1 MKKMDLAALLAP
13 IREDAP
19 CGDDYSFSIEFDK
32 IKRAREEDDPHLS
45 QGEWATALKVA
56 DWPVVVEQC
65 TEVLQHKSK
74 DIRAASWLIEGL
86 AHVQGYQGMADGCE
100 LLSQLCDR
108 YWTQLYPL
116 TEEGD
121 QELRIGA
128 FTHFVATSVHLVR
141 SIPITQGNC
150 VAYSCADYDNAL
162 RFENL
167 ASKTPELRD
176 GLPDHKVTLEKF
188 TASQHKTPRAFY
200 EALQTDF
207 AAAQAAWKHLAAT
220 IDAHL
225 GIEGPSFTVVFDAFA
240 LAGRVMQRLFAEAG
254 LLVEAADTDSTQT
267 PADVAS
273 APVTAGHTG
282 LIANRAQALQQLQQV
297 ADFFRR
303 TEPHS
308 PVSYLANRAVQ
319 WGNMPL
325 HEWLRTVIKD
335 GGTLAQVEELLG
347 MGVTPKND
355 EPS

>member
-19 CGDDYSFSIEFDK
+19 CGDDYSFSVEFDK

-56 DWPVVVEQC
+56 DWPVVVEQS

-100 LLSQLCDR
+100 LLSKLCDH
-108 YWTQLYPL
+108 YWAQLYPL
-116 TEEGD
+116 AEEGD

-141 SIPITQGNC
+141 SIPITQGNS

-188 TASQHKTPRAFY
+188 TASQHKTPRVFY

-207 AAAQAAWKHLAAT
+207 AAAQTAWQHLAAT

-240 LAGRVMQRLFAEAG
+240 LASRVLQRLFKEAG
-254 LLVEAADTDSTQT
+254 VLVEAADTDATQT
-267 PADVAS
+267 PADLAG
-273 APVTAGHTG
+273 APATAAHTG
-282 LIANRAQALQQLQQV
+282 PIANRAQALQQLQQV

-308 PVSYLANRAVQ
+308 PVAYLASRAVQ

-347 MGVTPKND
+347 MSITPKND
-355 EPS
+355 EPG

>member
-56 DWPVVVEQC
+56 DWPVVVEQS

-108 YWTQLYPL
+108 YWAQLYPQA
-116 TEEGD
+116 EDGD

-141 SIPITQGNC
+141 SIPITQGNS

-167 ASKTPELRD
+167 ASKTPDLRD

-188 TASQHKTPRAFY
+188 TASQHKTPRIFY
-200 EALQTDF
+200 EALQIDF

-240 LAGRVMQRLFAEAG
+240 LAERVMQRLFKEAG
-254 LLVEAADTDSTQT
+254 VLAKTADTESLPISTEIAST
-267 PADVAS
+267 PA
-273 APVTAGHTG
+273 TATPIGPLTH
-282 LIANRAQALQQLQQV
+282 RAQALQQLQQV

-308 PVSYLANRAVQ
+308 PVAYLANRAVQ

-335 GGTLAQVEELLG
+335 GGTLAQIEELLG
-347 MGVTPKND
+347 MGITPKND
-355 EPS
+355 EPG

>member
-19 CGDDYSFSIEFDK
+19 CGDDYSFSIEFDQ

-56 DWPVVVEQC
+56 DWPVVVEQS

-116 TEEGD
+116 AEDGD

-141 SIPITQGNC
+141 SIPITQGNS

-167 ASKTPELRD
+167 ASKTPDLRD

-188 TASQHKTPRAFY
+188 TASQHKTPRGFY

-240 LAGRVMQRLFAEAG
+240 LAGRVMQRLFKEAG
-254 LLVEAADTDSTQT
+254 LLVEAADTDFTQM

-273 APVTAGHTG
+273 APAIAVHTG
-282 LIANRAQALQQLQQV
+282 PIANRAQALQQLQQV

-308 PVSYLANRAVQ
+308 PVSYLASRAVQ

-335 GGTLAQVEELLG
+335 GGTLAQIEELLG

-355 EPS
+355 EPG